1 MADAKESAGGLR
13 ARPMMPRPLSP
24 HLSIFRP
31 YINMTMSIL
40 HRVTGAANYFGSV
53 LLAAW
58 LISAA
63 ASDSWFG
70 TVSWAA
76 ATPVGLIV
84 LFGFT
89 WSVMHHLLG
98 GIRHFIWD
106 TVHGF
111 ELGTVRLFSW
121 LTLLGSLTLTGLIW
135 AAAYPVWENLIWGK
149 FL

>member
-1 MADAKESAGGLR
+1 MANAKQNAAGLR
-13 ARPMMPRPLSP
+13 AQPMAQRPLSP

-31 YINMTMSIL
+31 YINMTMSVL
-40 HRVTGAANYFGSV
+40 HRVTGAANYFGSL

-63 ASDSWFG
+63 MGDAEFDAVSSLLAS
-70 TVSWAA
+70 
-76 ATPVGLIV
+76 PVGLIV

-89 WSVMHHLLG
+89 WSVMHHMLG

-106 TVHGF
+106 SVHGF
-111 ELGTVRLFSW
+111 ELRNVRALSW

-135 AAAYPVWENLIWGK
+135 MTALSLWGK
-149 FL
+149 LI

>member
-1 MADAKESAGGLR
+1 MPEAKENVAGRGP
-13 ARPMMPRPLSP
+13 RPIGERPLSP

-40 HRVTGAANYFGSV
+40 HRVTGSANYFGSA

-58 LISAA
+58 L
-63 ASDSWFG
+63 
-70 TVSWAA
+70 VAA
-76 ATPVGLIV
+76 ATNDAWFDAVSSLLASPIGLIV

-98 GIRHFIWD
+98 GVRHFIWD
-106 TVHGF
+106 TIHGF
-111 ELGTVRLFSW
+111 ERVNVRLLSW

-135 AAAYPVWENLIWGK
+135 AAALSIWGK
-149 FL
+149 LI

>member
-1 MADAKESAGGLR
+1 MADAKQKAAGLR
-13 ARPMMPRPLSP
+13 AQHMAQRPLSP

-31 YINMTMSIL
+31 YISMTMSVL
-40 HRVTGAANYFGSV
+40 HRVTGAANYFGSL

-63 ASDSWFG
+63 MGDKEFGMVSSLLASP
-70 TVSWAA
+70 A
-76 ATPVGLIV
+76 GLII

-89 WSVMHHLLG
+89 WSVMHHMLG

-106 TVHGF
+106 SVRGF
-111 ELGTVRLFSW
+111 EIKTVRALSW

-135 AAAYPVWENLIWGK
+135 MAAVSLWEKLI
-149 FL
+149 